1 LDQTLTSAAGSI
13 ASDPRSLRR
22 VEDDRFLRGAGH
34 YIDDVPAAGQLHALV
49 LRSPHA
55 HAAILGIHT
64 ADAAGMP
71 GVHGVFTATDL
82 LADGIRPLPCAAILP
97 PESGL
102 VVPPRHALASG
113 RVRYVGEPVALIVA
127 ENLPAARDALEAV
140 AVDYADLPVV
150 TALADAL
157 AAGVPQ
163 LWPEAPGNLA
173 FRYDRGDPTAVR
185 AAFATAAHTVTLDLV
200 NNRVVAAPL
209 ETRGA
214 LATHDPATGRLRLLL
229 SGQDVHGLRR
239 DLAHCF
245 ALPPELIEVACPD
258 VGGGFGM
265 KNVLHPEHVALLW
278 AARRLGRPVRWVADR
293 TEDFLAAVHGRDNLT
308 RARLALDAAGRFLAL
323 HVVTTG
329 NLGAYVSALG
339 PGAHTTS
346 PASAMGGVYDVPAV
360 LMSVRGAFTNTVPV
374 DAYRGAGK
382 PEANYIIERLADA
395 AALQL
400 GQDRAALRAA
410 NLVHTFPHTGALG
423 ITMDSGGFADTLAA
437 ALAGSDRTGFASRR
451 NEAATRGRLL
461 GQGIACFLETSRGK
475 PGEDASIRF
484 QPDGTITLL
493 TGTQSNGQGLETAFA
508 QVAAARLG
516 LPVEAFRLAQSDTA
530 VIPSGGGHGGA
541 RSLPMAGTAL
551 VMALDAALAR
561 AAPEA
566 ARLLQAAPAS
576 VRFAGGAFHAD
587 DGASI
592 ALLDL
597 ARALLPGTLDADA
610 HNPNDQFVFP
620 NGCHVAEV
628 EVDPDIGTVTLL
640 RYAVVDDYGTLVNPL
655 LTEGQVHG
663 GLAQGIGQALME
675 LAHYD
680 PASGQLLTA
689 SFQDY
694 AIPRAADL
702 PNFEVRFHE
711 HPTARNPLGVKG
723 VGQAGCIAAPQTVM
737 GAIADAIGIAHLD
750 MPATPERVWRA
761 CRAAKAEQSTAPT
774 PSPSGRGLG

>member
-1 LDQTLTSAAGSI
+1 
-13 ASDPRSLRR
+13 
-22 VEDDRFLRGAGH
+22 
-34 YIDDVPAAGQLHALV
+34 
-49 LRSPHA
+49 
-55 HAAILGIHT
+55 
-64 ADAAGMP
+64 M
-71 GVHGVFTATDL
+71 
-82 LADGIRPLPCAAILP
+82 
-97 PESGL
+97 
-102 VVPPRHALASG
+102 
-113 RVRYVGEPVALIVA
+113 
-127 ENLPAARDALEAV
+127 
-140 AVDYADLPVV
+140 
-150 TALADAL
+150 
-157 AAGVPQ
+157 
-163 LWPEAPGNLA
+163 
-173 FRYDRGDPTAVR
+173 
-185 AAFATAAHTVTLDLV
+185 TLDLV

-214 LATHDPATGRLRLLL
+214 LATHDPVTGRLRLLL
-229 SGQDVHGLRR
+229 SGQDVHGIRR

-245 ALPPELIEVACPD
+245 ALPPAAIEVACPD

-293 TEDFLAAVHGRDNLT
+293 TEDFLAGVHGRDNLT
-308 RARLALDAAGRFLAL
+308 RARLALDAGGRFLAL
-323 HVVTTG
+323 HVETTG
-329 NLGAYVSALG
+329 NLGAYLSALG

-360 LMSVRGAFTNTVPV
+360 CMSVRGAFTNTVPV

-395 AALQL
+395 AARQL
-400 GQDRAALRAA
+400 GQDGAALRAA
-410 NLVHTFPHTGALG
+410 NLVRSFPHTGALG
-423 ITMDSGGFADTLAA
+423 ITMDSGRFPDMLAA
-437 ALAGSDRTGFASRR
+437 ALAGADRAGFAARR
-451 NEAATRGRLL
+451 TEAAARGRLL

-475 PGEDASIRF
+475 PGEDGGVRF
-484 QPDGTITLL
+484 LRDGTVALL
-493 TGTQSNGQGLETAFA
+493 AGTQSNGQGLETAFA
-508 QVAAARLG
+508 QVAASRLG

-530 VIPSGGGHGGA
+530 VIASGGGHGGA

-551 VMALDAALAR
+551 VLALDAVLAR
-561 AAPEA
+561 ATGEA
-566 ARLLQAAPAS
+566 ARLLQAEPAS
-576 VRFAGGAFHAD
+576 VRFADGAFHAA

-592 ALLDL
+592 GLPDLVQALP
-597 ARALLPGTLDADA
+597 PGTLDADA

-628 EVDPDIGTVTLL
+628 EVDPDTGAVALL
-640 RYAVVDDYGTLVNPL
+640 RYAATDDYGILVNPL

-680 PASGQLLTA
+680 PAGGQLLTA

-702 PNFEVRFHE
+702 PGFSVRFRE

-737 GAIADAIGIAHLD
+737 AAIADAIGIAHLD
-750 MPATPERVWRA
+750 MPATPERIWRA
-761 CRAAKAEQSTAPT
+761 CQATTQLRKGVASAP
-774 PSPSGRGLG
+774 SDSR